1 MTKPRSAAKTKMPPS
16 TTLAHSPAKP
26 EEDKTN
32 VLQVTRR
39 PEVSEQ
45 RQMADLATDGIASNA
60 ITARTFLGTSQPSL
74 SITEMVNSL
83 KDHGQRVNGNDLAAA
98 EQMLMAQ
105 SVALNAI
112 FAEMARRSAINMGEY
127 LDASERYMRLALKAQ
142 GQCRATVETL
152 AAIKNPP
159 VVYAKQ
165 ANFASGPQQVNNG
178 VPSSP
183 AQAADTGY
191 RTNTHAPVH
200 AHGQNTNPSN
210 ELLEMT
216 DGTRLDA
223 GTQGQTGLPNP
234 WLATVDAINRAKVG
248 GGEGPSFS
256 EQPQTRRAHSECHRA
271 AS

>member
-1 MTKPRSAAKTKMPPS
+1 
-16 TTLAHSPAKP
+16 
-26 EEDKTN
+26 
-32 VLQVTRR
+32 
-39 PEVSEQ
+39 
-45 RQMADLATDGIASNA
+45 MADLATGGIVSNA
-60 ITARTFLGTSQPSL
+60 MTTRHFLENSQPGL
-74 SITEMVNSL
+74 SITDVVNSL
-83 KDHGQRVNGNDLAAA
+83 KDHGQRVNENDLAAS

-112 FAEMARRSAINMGEY
+112 FTELARRSALNMGEY

-159 VVYAKQ
+159 IVYAKQ
-165 ANFASGPQQVNNG
+165 ANITSGPQQVNNG
-178 VPSSP
+178 VLSGPKEGTSGFSD
-183 AQAADTGY
+183 ALT
-191 RTNTHAPVH
+191 PVH

-210 ELLEMT
+210 ELLEIA

-234 WLATVDAINRAKVG
+234 WLATVEAINRAKVG
-248 GGEGPSFS
+248 GGKGPSLS
-256 EQPQTRRAHSECHRA
+256 KQPQARRTHSQGHQA